1 MTKEESGIL
10 FDKIKEAMKAGVAKV
25 YDDAR
30 RDGTE
35 LVISRKPG
43 EVQFV
48 KVNPDGSLTV
58 VRTEKSKG

>member
-1 MTKEESGIL
+1 MTKEESKIL
-10 FDKIKEAMKAGVAKV
+10 LDKIVEAMKVAVAKV

-35 LVISRKPG
+35 LVISKKPG

-48 KVNPDGSLTV
+48 KVNSDGSLTV
-58 VRTEKSKG
+58 VRKEISGI